1 MKIFKTKQDV
11 KPSNSDY
18 IFNLID
24 NDLSLQDKI
33 DNLIENYQ
41 RLKLDPDG
49 FSVLIELLFLK
60 SGMKPYFPR
69 KGDVNER
76 FDLLI
81 ENNNLYKIV
90 SEIEIPSVGILDA
103 PRNMLDNIAVLVNRR
118 NEKVEKL
125 VPLVICW
132 DLPNNR
138 TDYWNVITDIKKV
151 LNIEIKTCSIVT
163 LAILVWTNKVFD
175 PKSSEYFLD
184 SSGNISNNN
193 IKQLSDLG
201 IDKQKYLR
209 FLKPLK

>member
-1 MKIFKTKQDV
+1 MKIFKTKQDI
-11 KPSNSDY
+11 KPNDDDY
-18 IFNLID
+18 VFNLID
-24 NDLSLQDKI
+24 NDLKLEDKI

-49 FSVLIELLFLK
+49 FNTLIELVFLK
-60 SGMKPYFPR
+60 LGMKPRFPR

-81 ENNNLYKIV
+81 ENNNLYKII

-103 PRNMLDNIAVLVNRR
+103 PRNMLDNVAVLVNRR
-118 NEKVEKL
+118 KEKIEQL

-151 LNIEIKTCSIVT
+151 LDIEIKTCSIVT

-184 SSGNISNNN
+184 SSGNISNTN
-193 IKQLSDLG
+193 IKNISDLG
-201 IDKQKYLR
+201 IEKQRYLR
-209 FLKPLK
+209 FLKPNK